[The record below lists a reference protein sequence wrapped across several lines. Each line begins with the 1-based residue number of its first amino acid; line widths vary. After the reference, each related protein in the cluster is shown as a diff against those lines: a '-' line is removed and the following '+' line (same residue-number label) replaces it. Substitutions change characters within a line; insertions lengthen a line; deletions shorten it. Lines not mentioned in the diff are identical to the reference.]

1 MPSRGSIIA
10 AVTKTAELKTTASAS
25 ASAAGAAGAGKSVV
39 VGANASRDVHREQTF
54 KGDGDEVD
62 EDEWA

>member
-1 MPSRGSIIA
+1 MPSRGSVIS
-10 AVTKTAELKTTASAS
+10 AVAKTVEIKTAAS
-25 ASAAGAAGAGKSVV
+25 ASAAGAAGTGKSVV
-39 VGANASRDVHREQTF
+39 VGTNASREVHREQTF